1 MESFIYSYP
10 TRVYFGNGAAKK
22 AFDLELNKFG
32 KKVMLAYGGGSVKR
46 NGIYDEIRSFLQ
58 DAGKEIVEFSG
69 IMPNPTYKKVQEGV
83 EVVRKND
90 IDFIIALGG
99 GSVIDCC
106 KVISAQSQLQEDIWA
121 MEYEKGIYPQSGIP
135 IGAVVTVSGTGAEM
149 NGGGVITYEEKNWKG
164 GIFGIAPSFAILDPE
179 YTIERQIKWK

>member
-1 MESFIYSYP
+1 MGSFIYSYP

-32 KKVMLAYGGGSVKR
+32 KKVMLAYC
-46 NGIYDEIRSFLQ
+46 
-58 DAGKEIVEFSG
+58 
-69 IMPNPTYKKVQEGV
+69 
-83 EVVRKND
+83 
-90 IDFIIALGG
+90 G

-106 KVISAQSQLQEDIWA
+106 KVISAQSQSQEDIWA

-149 NGGGVITYEEKNWKG
+149 NEEQFENSMSFVRENAKNADVHEG
-164 GIFGIAPSFAILDPE
+164 LFTRVTDTDGIVEFLKENGFVD
-179 YTIERQIKWK
+179 